1 MPAYKLKSLLYLL
14 VFIFCAWLYTQVD
27 EPASGS
33 GNQPMAEVT
42 SPQAQPVTQTANGL

>member
-27 EPASGS
+27 EGASDPQK
-33 GNQPMAEVT
+33 QPMAEVT
-42 SPQAQPVTQTANGL
+42 SPQNQPVTAAANGL